1 MKRRA
6 VLLRQQSL
14 LRSRFQLQVV
24 QLALSGQCC
33 WLLPTPMIVVGV
45 GFSAAFVRLSVC
57 LSVCFP
63 HDIPKTATARI
74 TKLDIEMFHRES
86 LKLVYL
92 EI

>member
-1 MKRRA
+1 
-6 VLLRQQSL
+6 
-14 LRSRFQLQVV
+14 
-24 QLALSGQCC
+24 
-33 WLLPTPMIVVGV
+33 MIVVGV

-86 LKLVYL
+86 RKLVYL